1 MDRRVLFTMA
11 AVITAAVI
19 MFSVLALPSDAES
32 QTIEYS
38 LNADNYDQK
47 VELTANVGDTLKITG
62 TIDEGKI
69 AGLDTTAIGEI
80 PGINVMAFTKA
91 PDDKY
96 IYEAKGQFAEAGTY
110 SLDTKFYD
118 GTVTTSHNS
127 IITITVL
134 MTEHTVTITAGEG
147 GKVNPDSISEIPSGT
162 TVNAD
167 GNTLNIGGIIVTA
180 TADEGYEFEK
190 WENAEG
196 KIVSD
201 RTIEA
206 KFRPLYTATIT
217 TDGHGTVDRTS
228 ITGLSYGTTVSASG
242 NTLSIGTTPVSA
254 SENEGYVFKEWTM
267 DGKSI
272 TDGTTI
278 TSDVTIK
285 AVFEPATVKVTINTE
300 GAGSVDKVE
309 LTVRTG
315 SVFTIDGNAIAIDGQ
330 KVIAEPADGSGF
342 NHWSVKD
349 GDAAKEDMIVTAY
362 FKQMPG
368 PEPEKNGDKTGFMVG
383 MIVSGTI
390 TVILA
395 GLAISGIRS
404 PIVFII
410 MSVAAVVTVALAL
423 LYIGVIRL

>member
-1 MDRRVLFTMA
+1 MDRKVLFTLA
-11 AVITAAVI
+11 AVLAAAITL
-19 MFSVLALPSDAES
+19 FSISAIPSEAES
-32 QTIEYS
+32 QAIEYS

-134 MTEHTVTITAGEG
+134 MTEHT
-147 GKVNPDSISEIPSGT
+147 
-162 TVNAD
+162 
-167 GNTLNIGGIIVTA
+167 
-180 TADEGYEFEK
+180 
-190 WENAEG
+190 
-196 KIVSD
+196 
-201 RTIEA
+201 
-206 KFRPLYTATIT
+206 ATIT

-242 NTLSIGTTPVSA
+242 NTLTIGTTPVSA

-267 DGKSI
+267 DGKPI

-285 AVFEPATVKVTINTE
+285 AVFEPATVKVMINTE

-362 FKQMPG
+362 FKQIPG

-423 LYIGVIRL
+423 LYIGVIKF